1 MNTLTQS
8 KSACQQLSFDFVKS
22 WNIQGR
28 AAKALETGC
37 FNFQV
42 AVEQFI
48 TMAQTNSGDSIIVIS
63 YTSEQAEALFDL
75 LLDLFLDNRLS
86 YTSTQLFLIALQV
99 GVDQVETSKIY

>member
-8 KSACQQLSFDFVKS
+8 NLVCQQLLFDFVKS
-22 WNIQGR
+22 WNIQDR
-28 AAKALETGC
+28 AAKALETGR

-42 AVEQFI
+42 AVEWLI
-48 TMAQTNSGDSIIVIS
+48 AVAPPNTGDSVIAIYS
-63 YTSEQAEALFDL
+63 PEQAEALFDL

-86 YTSTQLFLIALQV
+86 YTSTQLFFIALQA